1 MASLLSL
8 SAEAFNAHPH
18 VLDATLGRALA
29 YLGSALLFG
38 MRLWLGTIHSA
49 SFVRLTPYRVTA
61 LLAGMA
67 GALLVTHGALVEA
80 INPFALATSSQES
93 TVSLDDY
100 QRLLQTSFG
109 TAWIVYC
116 ALLALGVLLIRHP
129 LSWLMAVGSAGALAA
144 SSHAGEL
151 GLPTP
156 GYLLGLMHLVLALL
170 WLGGLA
176 ILAVGRLGESW
187 RAEHAAVQR
196 FSRFA
201 LPAFALIL
209 LSGVARLAWQVWLEQ
224 GLSMLYLVFLALK
237 LSVAAAIIFSA
248 WRLRHV
254 LQHGATDDPAYDHHL
269 GSELF
274 FAAVLVFITALLTQ
288 IPPN

>member
-1 MASLLSL
+1 MAPLLSL
-8 SAEAFNAHPH
+8 SADAFSAHPH

-38 MRLWLGTIHSA
+38 MRLWLATIRSA

-61 LLAGMA
+61 LLAGLA

-80 INPFALATSSQES
+80 IDPFALAVSSQES
-93 TVSLDDY
+93 TVGLDDY
-100 QRLLQTSFG
+100 LRLLHTSFG
-109 TAWIVYC
+109 AAWIAYS
-116 ALLALGVLLIRHP
+116 ALLVLGVLLIRHP
-129 LSWLMAVGSAGALAA
+129 LAWLMALGSAAALAA

-156 GYLLGLMHLVLALL
+156 GYVLGLIHLVLALL

-176 ILAVGRLGESW
+176 ILAAGRLGESW
-187 RAEHAAVQR
+187 HAEHAAVKR

-201 LPAFALIL
+201 LPTFALIL
-209 LSGVARLAWQVWLEQ
+209 LSGVARLTWQVWLEQ
-224 GLSMLYLVFLALK
+224 GLSVLYLVFLGLK
-237 LSVAAAIIFSA
+237 LFVTAGIMFSA

-254 LQHGATDDPAYDHHL
+254 LQHGAADDPAYDHQL

-274 FAAVLVFITALLTQ
+274 FAALLVFTTALLTQ